1 MARALFAIAEN
12 VLARLRKFAIK
23 CRYKVRGFNGPHI
36 REKLRHIAFD
46 EAGRSSRLGQPELHK
61 VIVCSLPVS
70 RARGGWVLLSTLQR
84 NCSSVKAKCR
94 VADFRTMRGLAM
106 PLMVNGMSQHDAL
119 PGETARDQILRY
131 QLLRAT
137 NLRDRGFGI
146 AA

>member
-1 MARALFAIAEN
+1 
-12 VLARLRKFAIK
+12 
-23 CRYKVRGFNGPHI
+23 
-36 REKLRHIAFD
+36 
-46 EAGRSSRLGQPELHK
+46 
-61 VIVCSLPVS
+61 
-70 RARGGWVLLSTLQR
+70 
-84 NCSSVKAKCR
+84 
-94 VADFRTMRGLAM
+94 MRGLAM